1 MNRIIIL
8 ILSVFII
15 PILTSC
21 GIKPEGIKEAS
32 DNKAIP
38 TIEVFTLKKK
48 QLEKKINIPGEI
60 LAYESVDIFPKIEG
74 FVQDVYV
81 DKGSVVKK
89 GQLLM
94 RLTAPELE
102 AQIAEAQAK
111 LQSDEGTY
119 KRLKAASETPGVIS
133 DNELEIA
140 QRAFES
146 SSAHL
151 KSLQDTKSY
160 LQITAPFNGIITERS
175 IHTGALVGPSGAGAT
190 KPIFHIDQ
198 TSHLRVVVPIPEY
211 AVSGIK
217 KGTAV
222 DFTVSAFPEKLFSAA
237 VSRLPQSI
245 DPKTRTEQ
253 IELDFDNSK
262 GLLSPGM
269 YPEVIWIVRRQEP
282 TFYVPTSAV
291 VTTTERTFVIR
302 EKNETV
308 EWVDV
313 KAGNYIGDEVEV
325 FGNLKEGNKIVLRT
339 NDELRD
345 GSKIETKLILLEKK

>member
-8 ILSVFII
+8 TLSILII

-21 GIKPEGIKEAS
+21 GIKLEGIKEAE
-32 DNKAIP
+32 NKTVP
-38 TIEVFTLKKK
+38 MIEVFTLKKK
-48 QLEKKINIPGEI
+48 QLDKKINIPGEI
-60 LAYESVDIFPKIEG
+60 LAYESVDIFPKVEG
-74 FVQDVYV
+74 FVQDIYV

-133 DNELEIA
+133 DNELEIS

-160 LQITAPFNGIITERS
+160 LQITAPFNGIVTERN
-175 IHTGALVGPSGAGAT
+175 IHTGALVGPSGAGAA

-211 AVSGIK
+211 AVSGIT
-217 KGTAV
+217 KGAKV
-222 DFTVSAFPEKLFSAA
+222 DFTVSAFPEKLFSAV

-253 IELDFDNSK
+253 IELDFDNLK

-269 YPEVIWIVRRQEP
+269 YPEVIWTVHRQEP
-282 TFYVPTSAV
+282 TFFVPTTAL
-291 VTTTERTFVIR
+291 VTTTEHMFVIR

-325 FGNLKEGNKIVLRT
+325 FGNLKEGEKIVLRAS
-339 NDELRD
+339 DELRD
-345 GSKIETKLILLEKK
+345 GFKINAKLISLSEK

>member
-8 ILSVFII
+8 ILSIFIV

-21 GIKPEGIKEAS
+21 GIKPESIKEATE
-32 DNKAIP
+32 NKTIP
-38 TIEVFTLKKK
+38 TVEVFTLKKK

-60 LAYESVDIFPKIEG
+60 LAYESVDVFPKVEG
-74 FVQDVYV
+74 FVQDIYV
-81 DKGSVVKK
+81 DKGSVVKR

-94 RLTAPELE
+94 RLVAPELE
-102 AQIAEAQAK
+102 SQIAEAQAK
-111 LQSDEGTY
+111 GQSDEGTY

-160 LQITAPFNGIITERS
+160 LQITAPFNGIITERN

-217 KGTAV
+217 KGAKV
-222 DFTVSAFPEKLFSAA
+222 DFTVSAFPEKLFSAT
-237 VSRLPQSI
+237 VSRLPKSI

-253 IELDFDNSK
+253 IELDFDNSHS
-262 GLLSPGM
+262 LLSSGM
-269 YPEVIWIVRRQEP
+269 YPEVIWIVKRSEP
-282 TFYVPTSAV
+282 TFFIPTTAL
-291 VTTTERTFVIR
+291 VTTTERTFIIR

-308 EWVDV
+308 EWVDI
-313 KAGNYIGDEVEV
+313 KAGSYIGDEVEV
-325 FGNLKEGNKIVLRT
+325 FGELKEGDKVVLRAS
-339 NDELRD
+339 DELRD
-345 GSKIETKLILLEKK
+345 SSKITTKLISLEKK